1 MVGFHTTK
9 YTTLQAQYLSSFMT
23 MFFALHYYF
32 THWNY
37 SFGKILGKLL
47 LIVLLPLNVVVA
59 FSMFILYCLGY
70 VFNLIPVIRDI
81 LLFLFVLLY
90 GGLTSFLF
98 MAMNSYDFH
107 NYVEAA
113 EEFNLSHKY

>member
-1 MVGFHTTK
+1 MVGFHVTK

-37 SFGKILGKLL
+37 SFGKTLVKLI
-47 LIVLLPLNVVVA
+47 LIVLLPINMAIAL
-59 FSMFILYCLGY
+59 SMFILYWMGY
-70 VFNLIPVIRDI
+70 IFNLIPVIRDI
-81 LLFLFVLLY
+81 LLFLFLFLY
-90 GGLTSFLF
+90 GGITCFLF

-107 NYVEAA
+107 NYVESA
-113 EEFNLSHKY
+113 EKFNLSHTF